1 MSLEDITRQSVLEA
15 IREFDRIG
23 RKNFLRNY
31 GFDPAEEQWLIHD
44 GRRYDPIA
52 IIGVAHQY
60 ARPDLGLLNNDN
72 FPGEAIDVQDRLE
85 ELRFIVWV
93 DRGEIGGIAL
103 PGEVDI
109 KPFDADGM
117 QNARN
122 RISRRIACRR
132 GHHQFRS
139 DLLAAYDYRCAISGC
154 DIVELLE
161 AAHIRPHRG
170 PHTNEVH
177 NGILLRADLHT
188 LFDLGLIAI
197 DHNNLNLTVLVHD
210 SVRRNGYEQ
219 FHNKNLNIPLD
230 PENMPSSLRHHFHRS
245 HLGPIQ

>member
-31 GFDPAEEQWLIHD
+31 GFRPAKKYWLIHD
-44 GRRYDPIA
+44 GRKYDSKA
-52 IIGVAHQY
+52 IIGVAHKY
-60 ARPDLGLLNNDN
+60 ARPDLGPLNNNN
-72 FPGEAIDVQDRLE
+72 FSGGATVKTKLE
-85 ELRFIVWV
+85 ELNFIVWV
-93 DRGEIGGIAL
+93 DRGEFGGITL

-109 KPFDADGM
+109 EPFDPEDM
-117 QNARN
+117 WDARN
-122 RISRRIACRR
+122 QISQRIACRR

-139 DLLAAYDYRCAISGC
+139 ALLAAYDYRCAISGC
-154 DIVELLE
+154 EIVEVLE
-161 AAHIRPHRG
+161 AAHIRPYRG
-170 PHTNEVH
+170 PSTNEVH

-197 DHNNLNLTVLVHD
+197 DHNNLTVLVHD
-210 SVRRNGYEQ
+210 FIRRNGYEQ
-219 FHNKNLNIPLD
+219 FHNQNLNIPAD
-230 PENMPSSLRHHFHRS
+230 PENTPSGNSLRHHFERS